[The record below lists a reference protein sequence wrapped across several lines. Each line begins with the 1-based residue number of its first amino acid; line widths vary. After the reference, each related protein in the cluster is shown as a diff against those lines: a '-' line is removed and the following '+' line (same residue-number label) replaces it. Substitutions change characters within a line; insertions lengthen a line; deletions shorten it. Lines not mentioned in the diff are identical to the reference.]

1 MATATSSAEH
11 SAKIDQISMFL
22 PATARATFSAAA
34 KMLEKADVD
43 LEAFFGQLLTTA
55 EALIQSGLELTT
67 EGAERALES
76 VYDAGFMERIGQINP
91 FLRDG
96 LEIGVQL
103 GLNTLKAMTPAD
115 VAKIIGVL
123 LVAWLAPNVFVLN
136 AAAFSDLAMDL
147 LTKLWNLP

>member
-1 MATATSSAEH
+1 MATATSADH
-11 SAKIDQISMFL
+11 SATIDQISMFL
-22 PATARATFSAAA
+22 PASVRATFNAAA
-34 KMLEKADVD
+34 KMLDKADVD

-55 EALIQSGLELTT
+55 EAIIQGGLDMTT
-67 EGAERALES
+67 DGAERALES
-76 VYDAGFMERIGQINP
+76 VYDAGIMERIGRINP

-123 LVAWLAPNVFVLN
+123 LVAWLAPNIFVLN
-136 AAAFSDLAMDL
+136 AAAFSELGIEL

>member
-1 MATATSSAEH
+1 MATATSADQSAT
-11 SAKIDQISMFL
+11 IDQISMFL
-22 PATARATFSAAA
+22 PATVRATFNAAA
-34 KMLEKADVD
+34 KMLDKADVD

-55 EALIQSGLELTT
+55 EALIQGGLDMTT
-67 EGAERALES
+67 DGAERALES
-76 VYDAGFMERIGQINP
+76 IYDAGIMERLGRINP

-136 AAAFSDLAMDL
+136 AAAFSELGIEL